1 MREAASVNATLA
13 DMTKYWTQFK
23 GLECSKSQKY
33 KNIFVKLQGWFSQP
47 PLRNYFLNF
56 QSKQT

>member
-33 KNIFVKLQGWFSQP
+33 KNIFV
-47 PLRNYFLNF
+47 PLRSGSFKSSNLRV
-56 QSKQT
+56 